1 MKWKVCGMR
10 ERANI
15 AAVAACKPDFM
26 GFIFVEKSPRYV
38 GKDFVIPEDLLG
50 ATQAVG
56 VFVNETVERII
67 AMAEHARFKWVQLHG
82 EEGDS
87 AIEALKRAGLGV
99 IKAVSVAAEGD
110 LLALQGA
117 PDYYLLDTKKGSQVG
132 GTGERFDWSILK
144 AYRSKVPFFLAG
156 GISEENMVEAMELR
170 TKYPLAGLDFNSRL
184 EIQPGFKDL
193 EKIKDIAKKIAL

>member
-1 MKWKVCGMR
+1 MR

-38 GKDFVIPEDLLG
+38 GKDFVIPVDLLG

-67 AMAEHARFKWVQLHG
+67 AMAEHAGFRWVQLHG

-99 IKAVSVAAEGD
+99 IKAVSVAEEGD

-117 PDYYLLDTKKGSQVG
+117 PDYYLLDTKKGEQVG
-132 GTGERFDWSILK
+132 GTGMAFDWTMLQAYKKSI
-144 AYRSKVPFFLAG
+144 PFILAG
-156 GISEENMVEAMELR
+156 GLGEENVAEAVSLSAQFPI
-170 TKYPLAGLDFNSRL
+170 YALDFNSKL
-184 EIQPGFKDL
+184 ESMPGV
-193 EKIKDIAKKIAL
+193 KDIEKVKNISNIIER

>member
-1 MKWKVCGMR
+1 
-10 ERANI
+10 
-15 AAVAACKPDFM
+15 M

-38 GKDFVIPEDLLG
+38 GKDFVIPVDLLG

-67 AMAEHARFKWVQLHG
+67 AMAEHAGFRWVQLHG

-99 IKAVSVAAEGD
+99 IKAVSVAEEGD

-144 AYRSKVPFFLAG
+144 AYPSKVPFFLAG
-156 GISEENMVEAMELR
+156 GISGENMVEAMELR
-170 TKYPLAGLDFNSRL
+170 TKCPLAGLDFNSRL
-184 EIQPGFKDL
+184 EIQPGLKDL